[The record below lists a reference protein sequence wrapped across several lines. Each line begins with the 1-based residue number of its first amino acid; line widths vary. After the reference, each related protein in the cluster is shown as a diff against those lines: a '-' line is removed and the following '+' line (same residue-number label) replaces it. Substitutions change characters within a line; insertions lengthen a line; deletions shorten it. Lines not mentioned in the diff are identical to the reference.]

1 MSDSQLHQSTQAP
14 DHPSPESLTI
24 NSSTEGEAEGD
35 GEATQQ
41 FPPAGKRNSQK
52 TTTHKA
58 PRARETVV
66 VTATIRTADVHVGPC
81 QCTAPLKSRNQP
93 TKDLDCRPRLQTSR
107 HGAQGRGTYALKFN
121 QLMAEMWE
129 LLARSRAFFTK
140 PHSLQRPGR
149 PVTMS
154 TYSKAEERILCKSL
168 HCLSLS
174 LHSC

>member
-1 MSDSQLHQSTQAP
+1 M
-14 DHPSPESLTI
+14 
-24 NSSTEGEAEGD
+24 
-35 GEATQQ
+35 
-41 FPPAGKRNSQK
+41 
-52 TTTHKA
+52 
-58 PRARETVV
+58 
-66 VTATIRTADVHVGPC
+66 TATIQTADVHVGPC

-107 HGAQGRGTYALKFN
+107 HGAQGRGTYALKFH

-168 HCLSLS
+168 HCTFTFLLKAPCAACRTGGLMTFKLIFNCPCLSHKLS
-174 LHSC
+174 GLHRRASSDAAHSSSPGTRQFLGGVPGFLVCE